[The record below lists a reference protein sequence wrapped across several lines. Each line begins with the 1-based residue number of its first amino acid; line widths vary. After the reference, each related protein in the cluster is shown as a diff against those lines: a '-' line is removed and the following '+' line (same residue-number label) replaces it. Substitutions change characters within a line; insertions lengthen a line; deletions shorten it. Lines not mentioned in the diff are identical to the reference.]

1 MNEMQLMV
9 WAKMIVSAMNDG
21 NMDQM
26 NDAYSKFS
34 EKASME
40 DAAQL
45 EGLIAKLTG

>member
-1 MNEMQLMV
+1 MNEAQLTL
-9 WAKMIVSAMNDG
+9 WANMIVSAMKAG

-26 NDAYSKFS
+26 NDVYNKFS

-45 EGLIAKLTG
+45 EGLIAKLSG